1 MLIAKHQKLIIKMQ
15 IINNPNRESWSEIL
29 KRPTQTVGDIE
40 GIVTE
45 VFNAVS
51 KTGDVAIKTFTNKFD
66 GVSLES
72 NVVTPTEIEQA
83 IQQVPE
89 KLQNAIRLAKQNIEV
104 FHAAQKTSKINIET
118 AKGVQCWQEK
128 RPIQKVGLYIPGGT
142 APLFSTVLMLAVP
155 AQIAGCKDIVL
166 CSPPNKQGK
175 LAPEILFAAQL
186 CGVTKIIKVG
196 GIQAIAGLTFGTE
209 TIPQVYKIFGPGN
222 QFVTVAKQL
231 ATKYG
236 VAIDMPAGPSELLVV
251 ADKTANA
258 SYIASDLLSQAEH
271 GTDSQVILIST
282 SKSLIDEVSE
292 EVAKQLEELPRKAI
306 AEKAI
311 SNSKLIYVE
320 NDNVALELINE
331 YGPEHFIICSK
342 NEDLY
347 IDGVNNAGSVFIGDY
362 TPESAGDY
370 ASGTNHTLPTNGF
383 SKAYSGVN
391 LDSFMKSMTFQKISK
406 EGLLNIGETIELM
419 AEAEGL
425 QAHKNA
431 VTIRLKDL
439 K

>member
-1 MLIAKHQKLIIKMQ
+1 MQ
-15 IINNPNRESWSEIL
+15 IINNPNKANWAEIL
-29 KRPTQTVGDIE
+29 KRPTQTVDDIE
-40 GIVTE
+40 RTVLQI
-45 VFNAVS
+45 FDDVS
-51 KTGDVAIKTFTNKFD
+51 KNGDVAINNYTAKFD
-66 GVSLES
+66 GVSLDTNLVSE
-72 NVVTPTEIEQA
+72 VEIQSA
-83 IQQVPE
+83 INKVSE
-89 KLQNAIRLAKQNIEV
+89 KLKNAIKKAKENIEV
-104 FHAAQKTSKINIET
+104 FHKAQKTTKLEVET
-118 AKGVQCWQEK
+118 TRGVVCWQEK
-128 RPIQKVGLYIPGGT
+128 RPIQKIGLYIPGGT

-155 AQIAGCKDIVL
+155 AQIAGCKEIVL
-166 CSPPNKQGK
+166 CSPPNKLGE

-231 ATKYG
+231 STKYG
-236 VAIDMPAGPSELLVV
+236 VAIDMPAGPSELLIV
-251 ADKTANA
+251 ADKAANA

-271 GTDSQVILIST
+271 GVDSQVILVST
-282 SKSLIDEVSE
+282 SNSLINDVSE
-292 EVAKQLEELPRKAI
+292 EVEKQLHVLPRKAI

-311 SNSKLIYVE
+311 ANSKLIYIE
-320 NDNVALELINE
+320 NDNLALELIDE

-347 IDGVNNAGSVFIGDY
+347 INGISNAGSVFIGDY

-391 LDSFMKSMTFQKISK
+391 LDSFTKSMTFQKISK
-406 EGLLNIGETIELM
+406 TGLLNIGETIELM